1 MVIGAGLLVSGGTGG
16 VDGIFE
22 QISRPRLASDPYE
35 DGSSGPLVAPV
46 GSYDIAEVG
55 EHLQFFA
62 EDGVPFTMP
71 RKHALQHHKIG
82 HLEIE
87 DWQS

>member
-1 MVIGAGLLVSGGTGG
+1 VRAFWFAGNEEASMASPDKYRGRIL
-16 VDGIFE
+16 
-22 QISRPRLASDPYE
+22 RPIPYE
-35 DGSSGPLVAPV
+35 DGSGSRLVAPV
-46 GSYDIAEVG
+46 GSYEIAEVG

-62 EDGVPFTMP
+62 EGRDPFQMP
-71 RKHALQHHKIG
+71 RKHALQHHKVG

>member
-1 MVIGAGLLVSGGTGG
+1 MASPGRYRGGILRPIPYDDGAG
-16 VDGIFE
+16 
-22 QISRPRLASDPYE
+22 SR
-35 DGSSGPLVAPV
+35 LVAPV
-46 GSYDIAEVG
+46 GAYEIAERG

-62 EDGVPFTMP
+62 EGRDPFQMP
-71 RKHALQHHKIG
+71 RKHALQHHKVG

>member
-1 MVIGAGLLVSGGTGG
+1 MPVVTTGTIR
-16 VDGIFE
+16 DRFCTALTA
-22 QISRPRLASDPYE
+22 RMDHTTA
-35 DGSSGPLVAPV
+35 APV
-46 GSYDIAEVG
+46 GSCETAELG

-62 EDGVPFTMP
+62 EGRDPFQMP
-71 RKHALQHHKIG
+71 RKHAPQHHKLG